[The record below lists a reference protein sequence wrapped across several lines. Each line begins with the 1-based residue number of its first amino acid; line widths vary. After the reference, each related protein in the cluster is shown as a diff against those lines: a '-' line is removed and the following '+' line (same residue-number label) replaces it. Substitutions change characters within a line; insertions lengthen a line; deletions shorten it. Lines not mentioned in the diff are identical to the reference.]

1 MRVGPCMVLI
11 WDGKIRRAF
20 MVCEKYQAQYLF
32 KLQGGKYSKWKCWS
46 SLQTWISKHE
56 TNLELI
62 GYSTYHSIL
71 HLLEPF
77 RGVSAKG
84 LIFRTIYICRA
95 SEDWKKMSLWKKS
108 ILLKPSTFGL
118 SFVVEPKSI
127 HFQAQ
132 KHHHITTTHTYK
144 QHTIIIRICLK
155 KKTPRVKRPSMIHQ
169 THICFMSDRF
179 VKVSGTPGSG
189 GNVPPAPGN
198 VWALYPKR
206 VQRRKP
212 VGFVNYICFV
222 DFLL

>member
-20 MVCEKYQAQYLF
+20 MVCEKYQVQYLF

-144 QHTIIIRICLK
+144 QHTIIIRICFK
-155 KKTPRVKRPSMIHQ
+155 KKNAKGKTTINDSPNSHLFHVRSFREGIGNAWFWRKRATCTWQ
-169 THICFMSDRF
+169 RLGA
-179 VKVSGTPGSG
+179 VSQEGPT
-189 GNVPPAPGN
+189 
-198 VWALYPKR
+198 
-206 VQRRKP
+206 
-212 VGFVNYICFV
+212 
-222 DFLL
+222 